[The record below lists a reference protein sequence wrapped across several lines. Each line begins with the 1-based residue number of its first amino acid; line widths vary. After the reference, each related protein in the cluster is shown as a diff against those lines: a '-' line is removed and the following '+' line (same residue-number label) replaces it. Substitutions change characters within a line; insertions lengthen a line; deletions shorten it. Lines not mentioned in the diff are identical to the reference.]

1 MRLNNKIAIITGGG
15 GDIGCASA
23 KKFLEEGAS
32 VVLVDYNADLLKKAE
47 ETFAQYKD
55 KVRIYVA
62 NVKHLYE
69 MENAAAFT
77 IKEFGRIDILLTCAG
92 IAKHM
97 PIDQMPVEVWNDVM
111 DTNIDGVFNSC
122 KAVVPE
128 MKKNNYG
135 RIVHISSLG
144 GRTGRP
150 GVGVNYAASKAAVI
164 GLTQLL
170 SYELGPNNITVNSV
184 APGPLNGRMTGTFSP
199 EMVARLKN
207 GVRIERLGLPE
218 EVAYAVVYLASDE
231 AGWTTGEVLDVNG
244 GLYY

>member
-1 MRLNNKIAIITGGG
+1 MRLNNKVAIITGGG

-55 KVRIYVA
+55 KVRIYMA

-170 SYELGPNNITVNSV
+170 SYELGPNNITVNAV
-184 APGPLNGRMTGTFSP
+184 APGPLNGRMTATFPP